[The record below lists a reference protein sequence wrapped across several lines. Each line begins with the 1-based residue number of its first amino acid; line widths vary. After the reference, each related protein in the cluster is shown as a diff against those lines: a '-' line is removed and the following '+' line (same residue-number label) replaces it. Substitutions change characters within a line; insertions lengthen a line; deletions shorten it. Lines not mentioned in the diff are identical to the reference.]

1 MLKKF
6 RNLRRAA
13 FTLIELLVVIAIVA
27 ILAALLLPALTKAR
41 VQARRVQC
49 TSGMKQIT
57 LAYNL
62 WFNDRD
68 SGKWPWR
75 LTMAQGGN
83 SDSPLKNNL
92 YVQFSAVSN
101 ELNSP
106 KVLADPGDRRKDL
119 NQAYRFDND
128 PNGGLW
134 SPNYRNKAISYGLAL
149 DAGVVSGGTIF
160 LPWDQQQNHM
170 IVCDRHAS
178 ATAGSVNCS
187 SGISPATAFDR
198 GPNSDF
204 PTVSWTND
212 VHGASGG
219 NVGLV
224 DNSVHQ
230 VTSKGFRQILNL
242 ADDIPGANGGAVH
255 TMFPF

>member
-6 RNLRRAA
+6 RNLRAA

-49 TSGMKQIT
+49 TAGMKQIT

-68 SGKWPWR
+68 LGKWPWR
-75 LTMAQGGN
+75 LGTLNGGN
-83 SDSPLKNNL
+83 SDAPGKNNPF
-92 YVQFSAVSN
+92 VQFSIISN
-101 ELNSP
+101 EVNTP
-106 KVLADPGDRRKDL
+106 KVFADPGDRRKDL
-119 NQAYRFDND
+119 NIAYRFDND
-128 PNGGLW
+128 PNGGLFHA
-134 SPNYRNKAISYGLAL
+134 NYRNKALSYGLGI

-170 IVCDRHAS
+170 LIVDRHIS
-178 ATAGSVNCS
+178 ANNGAVNCS
-187 SGISPATAFDR
+187 SQITPASAFDR
-198 GPNSDF
+198 GANSDF
-204 PTVSWTND
+204 PTVAWTND

-230 VTSKGFRQILNL
+230 VTTKGIRQILNL

-255 TMFPF
+255 TLFPF